1 MIVFS
6 NTTPLIALAGIHQL
20 HLLQIIFGRIY
31 LAQEVVEECA
41 AGGEILVPDLTDLPW
56 VEVVQSTQ
64 PTLPSL
70 LLELDR
76 GELHTIDMAKKLKAD
91 WVIID
96 ERIGRNLAEYVG
108 LNVVGTLGVLLKAK
122 QLGHI
127 PSFSDAVAAML
138 ANGIHYHPALVAK
151 LINHADE

>member
-6 NTTPLIALAGIHQL
+6 NTTPLIALAGINQL
-20 HLLQIIFGRIY
+20 NLLQVIFGRIH
-31 LAQEVVEECA
+31 LVQEVVDECA
-41 AGGEILVPDLTDLPW
+41 EGGKILVPTLTHLPW
-56 VEVVQSTQ
+56 VEVIESTP

-76 GELHTIDMAKKLKAD
+76 GELHTIDMAKKLLAD
-91 WVIID
+91 WAIID

-108 LNVVGTLGVLLKAK
+108 LRVVGTLGVLLKAK

-127 PSFSDAVAAML
+127 PSFSDAVAGML

-151 LINHADE
+151 LIKHAGE